1 MNAETLMML
10 IAFGV
15 GFLCG
20 GALVL
25 ILDSKDKRNITL
37 DFDEQSQD
45 SQTQQTQQ
53 TRGRAHEG
61 PPRLLGS
68 VFKRGEKVKRPD
80 HKKVRRNRTPS
91 YMREVNDAATKGED
105 FNEY

>member
-1 MNAETLMML
+1 MNAETLMIL

-20 GALVL
+20 GAIVL
-25 ILDSKDKRNITL
+25 IIDSKVKKTWTDITF

-45 SQTQQTQQ
+45 PQPQQTQKK
-53 TRGRAHEG
+53 AHEG
-61 PPRLLGS
+61 PPRMMGS
-68 VFKRGEKVKRPD
+68 IFKRSEKVKRPD